1 MGLSMKKK
9 SKVKDKID
17 EEFQRKDF
25 LNKNNIYEAR
35 TIFKQRNQM
44 MDFKMN
50 FMNDPKYSREL
61 WQCSGCCRAME
72 TMSHILYCP
81 SYMALREGKD
91 LNNLDNVLEYYIKVS
106 KIRTNLKHGKN
117 QF

>member
-1 MGLSMKKK
+1 MKTK
-9 SKVKDKID
+9 SKLKDKID
-17 EEFQRKDF
+17 EEFHRKDF

-44 MDFKMN
+44 MDLKMN

-61 WQCSGCCRAME
+61 WQCSGCHRAME

-91 LNNLDNVLEYYIKVS
+91 LNNYDNVLEYYIKVS

-117 QF
+117 EL